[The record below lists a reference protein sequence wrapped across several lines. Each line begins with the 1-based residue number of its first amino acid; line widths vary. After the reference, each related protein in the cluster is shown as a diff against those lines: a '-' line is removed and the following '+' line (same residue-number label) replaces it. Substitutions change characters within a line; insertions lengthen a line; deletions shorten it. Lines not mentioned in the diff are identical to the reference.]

1 MKNKL
6 ILFAIFI
13 LTIFWY
19 QLTKA
24 DSEFELPVFTPADL
38 RPTLVHPSLIGK
50 TTHIIPEF
58 SFTNQYGDNIT
69 QENVQN
75 KIYIANFFFTSC
87 PSICIDL
94 TNNLKI
100 VQDAFEDD
108 EIIILSHSVDP
119 EVDTISRLMKY
130 QNINQIDGKN
140 WFLLRGEIEEIIKMA
155 QLGYFAIASVENHV
169 ENSLIHTE
177 NIALID
183 NKSQI
188 RGIYNGTSELEMRYL
203 IDDINSCLL
212 YTSDAAERIERCRS
226 RWSPYH

>member
-6 ILFAIFI
+6 ILFVMLV
-13 LTIFWY
+13 LTILWY

-24 DSEFELPVFTPADL
+24 DSEFELPIFTPADL
-38 RPTLVHPSLIGK
+38 RPTLVHPSLVGK
-50 TTHIIPEF
+50 TTHTIPEF
-58 SFTNQYGDNIT
+58 SFTNQYGNNIS
-69 QENVQN
+69 QEDVQN

-100 VQDAFEDD
+100 VQDAFKED

-119 EVDTISRLMKY
+119 EVDTVSRLMKY

-140 WFLLRGEIEEIIKMA
+140 WFLLRGEIEEVIKMA

-177 NIALID
+177 NIVLID
-183 NKSQI
+183 SSQRI
-188 RGIYNGTSELEMRYL
+188 RGIYNGTSELEMNYL
-203 IDDINSCLL
+203 IDDIKKLL
-212 YTSDAAERIERCRS
+212 TKS
-226 RWSPYH
+226 

>member
-6 ILFAIFI
+6 ILFVMLV
-13 LTIFWY
+13 LTILWY

-24 DSEFELPVFTPADL
+24 DSEFELPIFTPADL
-38 RPTLVHPSLIGK
+38 RPTLVHPSLVGK
-50 TTHIIPEF
+50 TTHTIPEF
-58 SFTNQYGDNIT
+58 SFTNQYGDNIS
-69 QENVQN
+69 QEDVQN

-100 VQDAFEDD
+100 VQDAFKED

-119 EVDTISRLMKY
+119 EVDTVSRLMKY

-140 WFLLRGEIEEIIKMA
+140 WFLLRGEIEEVIKMA

-177 NIALID
+177 NIVLID
-183 NKSQI
+183 SSQRI
-188 RGIYNGTSELEMRYL
+188 RGIYNGTSELEMNYL
-203 IDDINSCLL
+203 IDDIKKLL
-212 YTSDAAERIERCRS
+212 TKS
-226 RWSPYH
+226 